1 MTNPV
6 NNNDDPASLEATM
19 SSLLRRLKMDS
30 PREVG
35 SVFAVWD
42 DLVGPDVARHIQPVK
57 LDEGT
62 LYVEATDAAWAT
74 QFRFLESDV
83 RRRLSDRTGTTIA
96 HIQVRQK
103 GR

>member
-1 MTNPV
+1 M
-6 NNNDDPASLEATM
+6 NDDPVNLDTTM
-19 SSLLRRLKMDS
+19 SQLLRRLKMDS
-30 PREVG
+30 PAEVG
-35 SVFAVWD
+35 SVFAAWD
-42 DLVGPDVARHIQPVK
+42 DVVGGDIAQHIQPVR
-57 LDEGT
+57 LDENV

-83 RRRLSDRTGTTIA
+83 RRRLSDQTGTNIA

>member
-1 MTNPV
+1 MTDEPI
-6 NNNDDPASLEATM
+6 DLDTTM
-19 SSLLRRLKMDS
+19 SQLLRRLKMDA
-30 PREVG
+30 PREVA
-35 SVFAVWD
+35 SVFAAWD
-42 DLVGPDVARHIQPVK
+42 DVVGPDIARHIQPVR
-57 LDEGT
+57 LDEKV

-83 RRRLSDRTGTTIA
+83 RRRLAERTGTALA

>member
-1 MTNPV
+1 MNNPV

-42 DLVGPDVARHIQPVK
+42 DLVGQIGR
-57 LDEGT
+57 
-62 LYVEATDAAWAT
+62 
-74 QFRFLESDV
+74 
-83 RRRLSDRTGTTIA
+83 A
-96 HIQVRQK
+96 HV
-103 GR
+103 

>member
-1 MTNPV
+1 V
-6 NNNDDPASLEATM
+6 
-19 SSLLRRLKMDS
+19 R
-30 PREVG
+30 
-35 SVFAVWD
+35 
-42 DLVGPDVARHIQPVK
+42 
-57 LDEGT
+57 LDENV

-83 RRRLSDRTGTTIA
+83 RRRLSDQTGTNIA

>member
-1 MTNPV
+1 MTDEPIHL
-6 NNNDDPASLEATM
+6 DTTM
-19 SSLLRRLKMDS
+19 AHLLRRLKMDA
-30 PREVG
+30 PREVA
-35 SVFAVWD
+35 SVFGAWD
-42 DLVGPDVARHIQPVK
+42 DVVGADIARHIQPVR
-57 LDEGT
+57 LDEKV

-83 RRRLSDRTGTTIA
+83 RRRLTDRTGTTIA

>member
-1 MTNPV
+1 MTDEPI
-6 NNNDDPASLEATM
+6 DLDTTM
-19 SSLLRRLKMDS
+19 SQLLRRLKMDA
-30 PREVG
+30 PREVA
-35 SVFAVWD
+35 SVFAAWD
-42 DLVGPDVARHIQPVK
+42 EVVGPDIARHIQPVR
-57 LDEGT
+57 LDEKV

-83 RRRLSDRTGTTIA
+83 RRRLGDRIGTTIA